1 MTRSFIQRLP
11 VLLLAMGLVVPAALG
26 QSPEQATD
34 EVESVEA
41 SDTELDHVATLLV
54 DIEDVREEYRAQLAE
69 TEDVEKAKQIQ
80 TEMADAVQET
90 VDSFDD
96 LSVDRYKA
104 IVQAAQSDLDL
115 RKQIMSRVDEERERR
130 DGQNG

>member
-1 MTRSFIQRLP
+1 
-11 VLLLAMGLVVPAALG
+11 MGLIVPAAVAQTSG
-26 QSPEQATD
+26 EPPGEAQSVDP
-34 EVESVEA
+34 

-54 DIEDVREEYRAQLAE
+54 DIEDVREQYRAQLAE

-80 TEMADAVQET
+80 AEMADAVQET
-90 VDSFDD
+90 VDNFDD

-104 IVQAAQSDLDL
+104 IVQAAQTDLDL
-115 RKQIMSRVDEERERR
+115 REEIMSRVDEERQRR